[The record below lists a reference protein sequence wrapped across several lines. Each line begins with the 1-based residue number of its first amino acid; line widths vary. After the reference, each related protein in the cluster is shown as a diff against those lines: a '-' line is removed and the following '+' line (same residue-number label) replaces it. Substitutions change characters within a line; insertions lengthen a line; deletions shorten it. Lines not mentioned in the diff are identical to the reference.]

1 LNQLEVRRDLSK
13 LEMSKNSIWERR
25 RRTQR
30 LDQDARWITPLLSV
44 HAARHYAPEL
54 SGRHSF
60 NIIRARIADVKLPTD
75 SVIDRDDG
83 DGRLSRLIGIGV
95 PAMN

>member
-30 LDQDARWITPLLSV
+30 LAQCTIDARWIKQRLSV
-44 HAARHYAPEL
+44 PAARHYAPEYT
-54 SGRHSF
+54 GGHSF
-60 NIIRARIADVKLPTD
+60 NIIRACIADVKLTTD
-75 SVIDRDDG
+75 SVIDRVDS
-83 DGRLSRLIGIGV
+83 DGR
-95 PAMN
+95 